1 MSATPR
7 AVESTADAAA
17 SAAPAFGSV
26 AGPLAE
32 SAPVAIYHTDAGGSI
47 TYANP
52 AYRRMFGITAY
63 QSLNDWAQAV
73 HPADRARIEQV
84 WADFSVEPRPVN
96 FEYRTQAA
104 DGTIRFVAEKVIA
117 AVGVAGFV
125 GTITDI
131 TDLIT
136 AQAALE
142 QTHKDLVGASRQAGM
157 AEVATSVLHNVG
169 NVLNSVNVSATL
181 LHDRIKQFRVAP
193 LSRVAAMLQEQGEE
207 LGSFI
212 TADERGKRIPEYLAQ
227 LALQLAADQEAAL
240 AELASL
246 VENIEHIKEIVRMQQ
261 GYAKL
266 SGVTEIVTIADLVEA
281 SLRMT
286 AATFACRGVAL
297 VREFDEVPL
306 ITVDKNRVVQILV
319 NLVKN
324 AKHACDDSLRTDKRV
339 TVRISQSPVGVSVVV
354 TDNGVGILPENMTRI
369 FSHGFTTRK
378 NGHGFGLHSGALA
391 AQELGGSLTVASDGP
406 GCGATFTLQLPL
418 TPTKGSP

>member
-1 MSATPR
+1 
-7 AVESTADAAA
+7 
-17 SAAPAFGSV
+17 
-26 AGPLAE
+26 
-32 SAPVAIYHTDAGGSI
+32 
-47 TYANP
+47 
-52 AYRRMFGITAY
+52 
-63 QSLNDWAQAV
+63 
-73 HPADRARIEQV
+73 
-84 WADFSVEPRPVN
+84 
-96 FEYRTQAA
+96 
-104 DGTIRFVAEKVIA
+104 
-117 AVGVAGFV
+117 
-125 GTITDI
+125 
-131 TDLIT
+131 
-136 AQAALE
+136 
-142 QTHKDLVGASRQAGM
+142 
-157 AEVATSVLHNVG
+157 
-169 NVLNSVNVSATL
+169 
-181 LHDRIKQFRVAP
+181 
-193 LSRVAAMLQEQGEE
+193 
-207 LGSFI
+207 
-212 TADERGKRIPEYLAQ
+212 
-227 LALQLAADQEAAL
+227 
-240 AELASL
+240 
-246 VENIEHIKEIVRMQQ
+246 MQQ

-418 TPTKGSP
+418 TPTKGRHDQAR

>member
-1 MSATPR
+1 
-7 AVESTADAAA
+7 
-17 SAAPAFGSV
+17 
-26 AGPLAE
+26 
-32 SAPVAIYHTDAGGSI
+32 
-47 TYANP
+47 
-52 AYRRMFGITAY
+52 MFGITAY

-227 LALQLAADQEAAL
+227 LALQLTADQEAAL